1 MIHQVQDT
9 QQKEGEEL
17 KIPQTD
23 PLSSGLE
30 AIYKTLGNPLCAEL
44 TSFRYDDTA
53 LQSAV

>member
-9 QQKEGEEL
+9 RQKEGEEL
-17 KIPQTD
+17 KIPQID